1 MQYTSGSTAN
11 PRGVVLSM
19 RNVTENVD
27 QIIRNYFRHEGG
39 APRLPS
45 SVVSWLPLYH
55 DMGLMVGLFIPLF
68 VGCPVILTSPE
79 AFIRKPA
86 RWMQL
91 LAKHQAPFS
100 AAPNFAF
107 DLAVAK
113 TSEED
118 MAGLDLGHVNTI
130 INGAEQVQP
139 NTITKFLRRFRP
151 YNLMPA
157 AVKPSYGMAE
167 AVVYL
172 ATTKAGSPPTSTEF
186 DADSLARGHAEL
198 STFETERATRL
209 IRYHSDDK
217 EPLLRI
223 VDPDSNIEL
232 GPGRIG
238 EIWIHGKNVSTGY
251 HNADDALNR
260 DKFQASIR
268 EASAG
273 TPRSPWLRT
282 GDLGFIVGDEFYIVG
297 RMKDLII
304 QDGVNHYPDDIET
317 TVKEFTGGRV
327 AAFSVSDDGVEH
339 LVIAAEVRTE
349 HGPDKVTIMDF
360 STIKRLV
367 VSALSKLHGLHV
379 TDFLL
384 VPPGALPKTTSGKI
398 SRAACAKQYGA
409 NKLQRSSNVPMTDG
423 SVTADKLQKWF
434 REYLSTHIECH
445 PNEVSL
451 DVPIRD
457 LGLKSI
463 DVLAIPG
470 DLGDRFGFCIPDLAV
485 WDNPSANDLID
496 SLLNQR
502 SADSLRESH
511 GHADRNTQG
520 RGSINEP
527 VAVIG
532 VGCRFPGDIDGPERL
547 WDFLTEKKC
556 AITAYPDRGFT
567 NAGTFAESGGF
578 LKDVAGFDNRFFD
591 IPPDEALR
599 MDPQQRLLLEV
610 SWEALEHAG
619 IIPESLRLSRT
630 GVFVGVSSTDYVRLV
645 SASAQQKSTI
655 WDNTGGSS
663 SIIANRISYF
673 LDIQGPSI
681 VIDTACSSSLVAVH
695 LACRSL
701 STWDCDIALVGG
713 TNVLISPE
721 PWGGF
726 REAGI
731 LSQTGCCHAFDKS
744 ADGMVRGEGCGVIVL
759 QRLSDARLEGRRI
772 LAILTGSAVN
782 QDGKSNG
789 IMAPNPSAQI
799 GVLENACKSA
809 RVDPL
814 EIGYVEAHGTGTSLG
829 DRIEA
834 HALGMVFGRKRP
846 GSGPLMIGSIKPN
859 IGHLEGAAG
868 IAGLIKAVLMV
879 ERGSLLPSGGFTE
892 PNPAIPFTELGLRVV
907 DELQEWPVVAGRP
920 RRAGV
925 SSFGFGG
932 TNAHVIV
939 EEAGSVGADTVSGRA
954 DVGGSGGG
962 VVAWVISGKTASA
975 LAAQAGRLGRYVRA
989 RPALDVVDVGYSLV
1003 STRSVFDHRAV
1014 VVGQTRDELLAGLA
1028 GVVAGR
1034 PEAGVVCGVGKPAG
1048 KTAFVFAG
1056 QGSQWLG
1063 MGSELYAAY
1072 PVFAEALDAV
1082 VDELDRHLRYPLRD
1096 VIWGHDQDLLNTTE
1110 FAQPALFAVEVALY
1124 RLLMSWG
1131 VRPGLVL
1138 GHSVGELAAAHVAG
1152 ALCLPDAAMLVAA
1165 RGRLMQALPA
1175 GGAMFAV
1182 QAREDEVAPMLGHDV
1197 SIAAVNGPASVVIS
1211 GAHDAVSAIADR
1223 LRGQGRRVHRLAV
1236 SHAFHSALME
1246 PMIAEFTAVAAELSV
1261 GLPTIPV
1268 ISNVTGQL
1276 VADDFASADYW
1287 ARHIRAVVRF
1297 GDSVRSAH
1305 CAGASRF
1312 IEVGPGGGL
1321 TSLIEASLADAQ
1333 IVSVPTLRKDRP
1345 EPVSVMTAA
1354 AQGFVSGMGLDWASV
1369 FSGYRPKRVELP
1381 TYAFQHQKFW
1391 LAPAPSV
1398 SDPTAA
1404 GQIGASDGGA
1414 ELLASSGF
1422 AARLA
1427 GRSADEQLA
1436 AAIEVVCEH
1445 AAAVLGRDGAAG
1457 LDAGQAFAD
1466 SGFNS
1471 LSAVELRNRLTA
1483 VTAVTL
1489 PATAIFDH
1497 PTPTELA
1504 QYLITQIDGHGSSAA
1519 AAANPAERIDALTD
1533 LFLQACDAG
1542 RDADGWKMVALA
1554 SNTRERMSSPVR
1566 NNVSKNVALLAD
1578 GISDVVVICIPTL
1591 TVLSDQREYR
1601 DIANAMTGRHSV
1613 YSLTLPGFDSSDAL
1627 PQNADM
1633 IVETVSNAIIDVVGG
1648 SCRFVLSG
1656 YSSGGV
1662 LAYALCSHLS
1672 VKHQRNPLGVALIDT
1687 YLPSQIAN
1695 PSMNE
1700 GFSPNDTGK
1709 GLSRE
1714 VIRVARMLNRLTAT
1728 RLTAA
1733 ATYAAIFQAWEP
1745 GRSMAPVLNIVAK
1758 DRIATVENLR
1768 EERINRW
1775 RTAAAEA
1782 AYSVAEVPGDHFGMM
1797 STSSEAIATEI
1808 HDWISGLVRGPHR

>member
-1 MQYTSGSTAN
+1 
-11 PRGVVLSM
+11 
-19 RNVTENVD
+19 
-27 QIIRNYFRHEGG
+27 
-39 APRLPS
+39 
-45 SVVSWLPLYH
+45 
-55 DMGLMVGLFIPLF
+55 
-68 VGCPVILTSPE
+68 
-79 AFIRKPA
+79 
-86 RWMQL
+86 
-91 LAKHQAPFS
+91 
-100 AAPNFAF
+100 
-107 DLAVAK
+107 
-113 TSEED
+113 
-118 MAGLDLGHVNTI
+118 
-130 INGAEQVQP
+130 
-139 NTITKFLRRFRP
+139 
-151 YNLMPA
+151 
-157 AVKPSYGMAE
+157 
-167 AVVYL
+167 
-172 ATTKAGSPPTSTEF
+172 
-186 DADSLARGHAEL
+186 
-198 STFETERATRL
+198 
-209 IRYHSDDK
+209 
-217 EPLLRI
+217 
-223 VDPDSNIEL
+223 
-232 GPGRIG
+232 
-238 EIWIHGKNVSTGY
+238 
-251 HNADDALNR
+251 
-260 DKFQASIR
+260 
-268 EASAG
+268 
-273 TPRSPWLRT
+273 
-282 GDLGFIVGDEFYIVG
+282 
-297 RMKDLII
+297 
-304 QDGVNHYPDDIET
+304 
-317 TVKEFTGGRV
+317 
-327 AAFSVSDDGVEH
+327 
-339 LVIAAEVRTE
+339 
-349 HGPDKVTIMDF
+349 
-360 STIKRLV
+360 
-367 VSALSKLHGLHV
+367 
-379 TDFLL
+379 
-384 VPPGALPKTTSGKI
+384 
-398 SRAACAKQYGA
+398 
-409 NKLQRSSNVPMTDG
+409 MTDG

-1471 LSAVELRNRLTA
+1471 LSAVELRNRLIA

>member
-1 MQYTSGSTAN
+1 MVS
-11 PRGVVLSM
+11 RVLVHAY
-19 RNVTENVD
+19 RV
-27 QIIRNYFRHEGG
+27 
-39 APRLPS
+39 S
-45 SVVSWLPLYH
+45 S
-55 DMGLMVGLFIPLF
+55 
-68 VGCPVILTSPE
+68 
-79 AFIRKPA
+79 
-86 RWMQL
+86 
-91 LAKHQAPFS
+91 
-100 AAPNFAF
+100 
-107 DLAVAK
+107 
-113 TSEED
+113 
-118 MAGLDLGHVNTI
+118 
-130 INGAEQVQP
+130 
-139 NTITKFLRRFRP
+139 
-151 YNLMPA
+151 
-157 AVKPSYGMAE
+157 
-167 AVVYL
+167 
-172 ATTKAGSPPTSTEF
+172 
-186 DADSLARGHAEL
+186 
-198 STFETERATRL
+198 
-209 IRYHSDDK
+209 
-217 EPLLRI
+217 
-223 VDPDSNIEL
+223 
-232 GPGRIG
+232 
-238 EIWIHGKNVSTGY
+238 
-251 HNADDALNR
+251 
-260 DKFQASIR
+260 
-268 EASAG
+268 
-273 TPRSPWLRT
+273 
-282 GDLGFIVGDEFYIVG
+282 
-297 RMKDLII
+297 
-304 QDGVNHYPDDIET
+304 
-317 TVKEFTGGRV
+317 
-327 AAFSVSDDGVEH
+327 
-339 LVIAAEVRTE
+339 
-349 HGPDKVTIMDF
+349 
-360 STIKRLV
+360 
-367 VSALSKLHGLHV
+367 
-379 TDFLL
+379 
-384 VPPGALPKTTSGKI
+384 
-398 SRAACAKQYGA
+398 
-409 NKLQRSSNVPMTDG
+409 
-423 SVTADKLQKWF
+423 
-434 REYLSTHIECH
+434 
-445 PNEVSL
+445 NEVSL

-567 NAGTFAESGGF
+567 NAGTFADSGGF

-1808 HDWISGLVRGPHR
+1808 HDWISGLVRGPHP

>member
-1 MQYTSGSTAN
+1 
-11 PRGVVLSM
+11 
-19 RNVTENVD
+19 
-27 QIIRNYFRHEGG
+27 
-39 APRLPS
+39 
-45 SVVSWLPLYH
+45 
-55 DMGLMVGLFIPLF
+55 
-68 VGCPVILTSPE
+68 
-79 AFIRKPA
+79 
-86 RWMQL
+86 
-91 LAKHQAPFS
+91 
-100 AAPNFAF
+100 
-107 DLAVAK
+107 
-113 TSEED
+113 
-118 MAGLDLGHVNTI
+118 
-130 INGAEQVQP
+130 
-139 NTITKFLRRFRP
+139 
-151 YNLMPA
+151 
-157 AVKPSYGMAE
+157 
-167 AVVYL
+167 
-172 ATTKAGSPPTSTEF
+172 
-186 DADSLARGHAEL
+186 
-198 STFETERATRL
+198 
-209 IRYHSDDK
+209 
-217 EPLLRI
+217 
-223 VDPDSNIEL
+223 
-232 GPGRIG
+232 
-238 EIWIHGKNVSTGY
+238 
-251 HNADDALNR
+251 
-260 DKFQASIR
+260 
-268 EASAG
+268 
-273 TPRSPWLRT
+273 
-282 GDLGFIVGDEFYIVG
+282 
-297 RMKDLII
+297 
-304 QDGVNHYPDDIET
+304 
-317 TVKEFTGGRV
+317 
-327 AAFSVSDDGVEH
+327 
-339 LVIAAEVRTE
+339 
-349 HGPDKVTIMDF
+349 
-360 STIKRLV
+360 
-367 VSALSKLHGLHV
+367 
-379 TDFLL
+379 
-384 VPPGALPKTTSGKI
+384 
-398 SRAACAKQYGA
+398 
-409 NKLQRSSNVPMTDG
+409 MTDG

-1445 AAAVLGRDGAAG
+1445 AAAVLGRDGTAG

>member
-1 MQYTSGSTAN
+1 MVS
-11 PRGVVLSM
+11 RVLVHAY
-19 RNVTENVD
+19 RV
-27 QIIRNYFRHEGG
+27 
-39 APRLPS
+39 S
-45 SVVSWLPLYH
+45 S
-55 DMGLMVGLFIPLF
+55 
-68 VGCPVILTSPE
+68 
-79 AFIRKPA
+79 
-86 RWMQL
+86 
-91 LAKHQAPFS
+91 
-100 AAPNFAF
+100 
-107 DLAVAK
+107 
-113 TSEED
+113 
-118 MAGLDLGHVNTI
+118 
-130 INGAEQVQP
+130 
-139 NTITKFLRRFRP
+139 
-151 YNLMPA
+151 
-157 AVKPSYGMAE
+157 
-167 AVVYL
+167 
-172 ATTKAGSPPTSTEF
+172 
-186 DADSLARGHAEL
+186 
-198 STFETERATRL
+198 
-209 IRYHSDDK
+209 
-217 EPLLRI
+217 
-223 VDPDSNIEL
+223 
-232 GPGRIG
+232 
-238 EIWIHGKNVSTGY
+238 
-251 HNADDALNR
+251 
-260 DKFQASIR
+260 
-268 EASAG
+268 
-273 TPRSPWLRT
+273 
-282 GDLGFIVGDEFYIVG
+282 
-297 RMKDLII
+297 
-304 QDGVNHYPDDIET
+304 
-317 TVKEFTGGRV
+317 
-327 AAFSVSDDGVEH
+327 
-339 LVIAAEVRTE
+339 
-349 HGPDKVTIMDF
+349 
-360 STIKRLV
+360 
-367 VSALSKLHGLHV
+367 
-379 TDFLL
+379 
-384 VPPGALPKTTSGKI
+384 
-398 SRAACAKQYGA
+398 
-409 NKLQRSSNVPMTDG
+409 
-423 SVTADKLQKWF
+423 
-434 REYLSTHIECH
+434 
-445 PNEVSL
+445 NEVSL

-1457 LDAGQAFAD
+1457 LDAGHAFAD

-1808 HDWISGLVRGPHR
+1808 HDWISGLVRGPHP

>member
-1 MQYTSGSTAN
+1 
-11 PRGVVLSM
+11 
-19 RNVTENVD
+19 
-27 QIIRNYFRHEGG
+27 
-39 APRLPS
+39 
-45 SVVSWLPLYH
+45 
-55 DMGLMVGLFIPLF
+55 
-68 VGCPVILTSPE
+68 
-79 AFIRKPA
+79 
-86 RWMQL
+86 
-91 LAKHQAPFS
+91 
-100 AAPNFAF
+100 
-107 DLAVAK
+107 
-113 TSEED
+113 
-118 MAGLDLGHVNTI
+118 
-130 INGAEQVQP
+130 
-139 NTITKFLRRFRP
+139 
-151 YNLMPA
+151 
-157 AVKPSYGMAE
+157 
-167 AVVYL
+167 
-172 ATTKAGSPPTSTEF
+172 
-186 DADSLARGHAEL
+186 
-198 STFETERATRL
+198 
-209 IRYHSDDK
+209 
-217 EPLLRI
+217 
-223 VDPDSNIEL
+223 
-232 GPGRIG
+232 
-238 EIWIHGKNVSTGY
+238 
-251 HNADDALNR
+251 
-260 DKFQASIR
+260 
-268 EASAG
+268 
-273 TPRSPWLRT
+273 
-282 GDLGFIVGDEFYIVG
+282 
-297 RMKDLII
+297 
-304 QDGVNHYPDDIET
+304 
-317 TVKEFTGGRV
+317 
-327 AAFSVSDDGVEH
+327 
-339 LVIAAEVRTE
+339 
-349 HGPDKVTIMDF
+349 
-360 STIKRLV
+360 
-367 VSALSKLHGLHV
+367 
-379 TDFLL
+379 
-384 VPPGALPKTTSGKI
+384 
-398 SRAACAKQYGA
+398 
-409 NKLQRSSNVPMTDG
+409 MTDG

-434 REYLSTHIECH
+434 REYVSTHIECH

-1566 NNVSKNVALLAD
+1566 NNVSKTVALLAD

-1808 HDWISGLVRGPHR
+1808 HDWISGLVRGPHP

>member
-1 MQYTSGSTAN
+1 
-11 PRGVVLSM
+11 
-19 RNVTENVD
+19 
-27 QIIRNYFRHEGG
+27 
-39 APRLPS
+39 
-45 SVVSWLPLYH
+45 
-55 DMGLMVGLFIPLF
+55 
-68 VGCPVILTSPE
+68 
-79 AFIRKPA
+79 
-86 RWMQL
+86 
-91 LAKHQAPFS
+91 
-100 AAPNFAF
+100 
-107 DLAVAK
+107 
-113 TSEED
+113 
-118 MAGLDLGHVNTI
+118 
-130 INGAEQVQP
+130 
-139 NTITKFLRRFRP
+139 
-151 YNLMPA
+151 
-157 AVKPSYGMAE
+157 
-167 AVVYL
+167 
-172 ATTKAGSPPTSTEF
+172 
-186 DADSLARGHAEL
+186 
-198 STFETERATRL
+198 
-209 IRYHSDDK
+209 
-217 EPLLRI
+217 
-223 VDPDSNIEL
+223 
-232 GPGRIG
+232 
-238 EIWIHGKNVSTGY
+238 
-251 HNADDALNR
+251 
-260 DKFQASIR
+260 
-268 EASAG
+268 
-273 TPRSPWLRT
+273 
-282 GDLGFIVGDEFYIVG
+282 
-297 RMKDLII
+297 
-304 QDGVNHYPDDIET
+304 
-317 TVKEFTGGRV
+317 
-327 AAFSVSDDGVEH
+327 
-339 LVIAAEVRTE
+339 
-349 HGPDKVTIMDF
+349 
-360 STIKRLV
+360 
-367 VSALSKLHGLHV
+367 
-379 TDFLL
+379 
-384 VPPGALPKTTSGKI
+384 
-398 SRAACAKQYGA
+398 
-409 NKLQRSSNVPMTDG
+409 MTDG

-726 REAGI
+726 READI

-1124 RLLMSWG
+1124 RLVMSWG

-1533 LFLQACDAG
+1533 VFLQACDAG

-1633 IVETVSNAIIDVVGG
+1633 IVETLSNAIIDVVGG

-1808 HDWISGLVRGPHR
+1808 HDWISGLVRGPHP

>member
-1 MQYTSGSTAN
+1 
-11 PRGVVLSM
+11 
-19 RNVTENVD
+19 
-27 QIIRNYFRHEGG
+27 
-39 APRLPS
+39 
-45 SVVSWLPLYH
+45 
-55 DMGLMVGLFIPLF
+55 
-68 VGCPVILTSPE
+68 
-79 AFIRKPA
+79 
-86 RWMQL
+86 
-91 LAKHQAPFS
+91 
-100 AAPNFAF
+100 
-107 DLAVAK
+107 
-113 TSEED
+113 
-118 MAGLDLGHVNTI
+118 
-130 INGAEQVQP
+130 
-139 NTITKFLRRFRP
+139 
-151 YNLMPA
+151 
-157 AVKPSYGMAE
+157 
-167 AVVYL
+167 
-172 ATTKAGSPPTSTEF
+172 
-186 DADSLARGHAEL
+186 
-198 STFETERATRL
+198 
-209 IRYHSDDK
+209 
-217 EPLLRI
+217 
-223 VDPDSNIEL
+223 
-232 GPGRIG
+232 
-238 EIWIHGKNVSTGY
+238 
-251 HNADDALNR
+251 
-260 DKFQASIR
+260 
-268 EASAG
+268 
-273 TPRSPWLRT
+273 
-282 GDLGFIVGDEFYIVG
+282 
-297 RMKDLII
+297 
-304 QDGVNHYPDDIET
+304 
-317 TVKEFTGGRV
+317 
-327 AAFSVSDDGVEH
+327 
-339 LVIAAEVRTE
+339 
-349 HGPDKVTIMDF
+349 
-360 STIKRLV
+360 
-367 VSALSKLHGLHV
+367 
-379 TDFLL
+379 
-384 VPPGALPKTTSGKI
+384 
-398 SRAACAKQYGA
+398 
-409 NKLQRSSNVPMTDG
+409 MTDG

-962 VVAWVISGKTASA
+962 GVAWVISGKTASA

-1533 LFLQACDAG
+1533 VFLQACDAG

-1808 HDWISGLVRGPHR
+1808 HDWISGLVRGPHP

>member
-1 MQYTSGSTAN
+1 MVS
-11 PRGVVLSM
+11 RVLVHAY
-19 RNVTENVD
+19 RV
-27 QIIRNYFRHEGG
+27 
-39 APRLPS
+39 S
-45 SVVSWLPLYH
+45 S
-55 DMGLMVGLFIPLF
+55 
-68 VGCPVILTSPE
+68 
-79 AFIRKPA
+79 
-86 RWMQL
+86 
-91 LAKHQAPFS
+91 
-100 AAPNFAF
+100 
-107 DLAVAK
+107 
-113 TSEED
+113 
-118 MAGLDLGHVNTI
+118 
-130 INGAEQVQP
+130 
-139 NTITKFLRRFRP
+139 
-151 YNLMPA
+151 
-157 AVKPSYGMAE
+157 
-167 AVVYL
+167 
-172 ATTKAGSPPTSTEF
+172 
-186 DADSLARGHAEL
+186 
-198 STFETERATRL
+198 
-209 IRYHSDDK
+209 
-217 EPLLRI
+217 
-223 VDPDSNIEL
+223 
-232 GPGRIG
+232 
-238 EIWIHGKNVSTGY
+238 
-251 HNADDALNR
+251 
-260 DKFQASIR
+260 
-268 EASAG
+268 
-273 TPRSPWLRT
+273 
-282 GDLGFIVGDEFYIVG
+282 
-297 RMKDLII
+297 
-304 QDGVNHYPDDIET
+304 
-317 TVKEFTGGRV
+317 
-327 AAFSVSDDGVEH
+327 
-339 LVIAAEVRTE
+339 
-349 HGPDKVTIMDF
+349 
-360 STIKRLV
+360 
-367 VSALSKLHGLHV
+367 
-379 TDFLL
+379 
-384 VPPGALPKTTSGKI
+384 
-398 SRAACAKQYGA
+398 
-409 NKLQRSSNVPMTDG
+409 
-423 SVTADKLQKWF
+423 
-434 REYLSTHIECH
+434 
-445 PNEVSL
+445 NEVSL

-619 IIPESLRLSRT
+619 IIPESLRRSRT

-1808 HDWISGLVRGPHR
+1808 HDWISGLVRGPHP

>member
-1 MQYTSGSTAN
+1 MVS
-11 PRGVVLSM
+11 RVLVHAY
-19 RNVTENVD
+19 RV
-27 QIIRNYFRHEGG
+27 
-39 APRLPS
+39 S
-45 SVVSWLPLYH
+45 S
-55 DMGLMVGLFIPLF
+55 
-68 VGCPVILTSPE
+68 
-79 AFIRKPA
+79 
-86 RWMQL
+86 
-91 LAKHQAPFS
+91 
-100 AAPNFAF
+100 
-107 DLAVAK
+107 
-113 TSEED
+113 
-118 MAGLDLGHVNTI
+118 
-130 INGAEQVQP
+130 
-139 NTITKFLRRFRP
+139 
-151 YNLMPA
+151 
-157 AVKPSYGMAE
+157 
-167 AVVYL
+167 
-172 ATTKAGSPPTSTEF
+172 
-186 DADSLARGHAEL
+186 
-198 STFETERATRL
+198 
-209 IRYHSDDK
+209 
-217 EPLLRI
+217 
-223 VDPDSNIEL
+223 
-232 GPGRIG
+232 
-238 EIWIHGKNVSTGY
+238 
-251 HNADDALNR
+251 
-260 DKFQASIR
+260 
-268 EASAG
+268 
-273 TPRSPWLRT
+273 
-282 GDLGFIVGDEFYIVG
+282 
-297 RMKDLII
+297 
-304 QDGVNHYPDDIET
+304 
-317 TVKEFTGGRV
+317 
-327 AAFSVSDDGVEH
+327 
-339 LVIAAEVRTE
+339 
-349 HGPDKVTIMDF
+349 
-360 STIKRLV
+360 
-367 VSALSKLHGLHV
+367 
-379 TDFLL
+379 
-384 VPPGALPKTTSGKI
+384 
-398 SRAACAKQYGA
+398 
-409 NKLQRSSNVPMTDG
+409 
-423 SVTADKLQKWF
+423 
-434 REYLSTHIECH
+434 
-445 PNEVSL
+445 NEVSL

-567 NAGTFAESGGF
+567 NAGTFTESGGF

-1808 HDWISGLVRGPHR
+1808 HDWISGLVRGPHP

>member
-1 MQYTSGSTAN
+1 
-11 PRGVVLSM
+11 
-19 RNVTENVD
+19 
-27 QIIRNYFRHEGG
+27 
-39 APRLPS
+39 
-45 SVVSWLPLYH
+45 
-55 DMGLMVGLFIPLF
+55 
-68 VGCPVILTSPE
+68 
-79 AFIRKPA
+79 
-86 RWMQL
+86 
-91 LAKHQAPFS
+91 
-100 AAPNFAF
+100 
-107 DLAVAK
+107 
-113 TSEED
+113 
-118 MAGLDLGHVNTI
+118 
-130 INGAEQVQP
+130 
-139 NTITKFLRRFRP
+139 
-151 YNLMPA
+151 
-157 AVKPSYGMAE
+157 
-167 AVVYL
+167 
-172 ATTKAGSPPTSTEF
+172 
-186 DADSLARGHAEL
+186 
-198 STFETERATRL
+198 
-209 IRYHSDDK
+209 
-217 EPLLRI
+217 
-223 VDPDSNIEL
+223 
-232 GPGRIG
+232 
-238 EIWIHGKNVSTGY
+238 
-251 HNADDALNR
+251 
-260 DKFQASIR
+260 
-268 EASAG
+268 
-273 TPRSPWLRT
+273 
-282 GDLGFIVGDEFYIVG
+282 
-297 RMKDLII
+297 
-304 QDGVNHYPDDIET
+304 
-317 TVKEFTGGRV
+317 
-327 AAFSVSDDGVEH
+327 
-339 LVIAAEVRTE
+339 
-349 HGPDKVTIMDF
+349 
-360 STIKRLV
+360 
-367 VSALSKLHGLHV
+367 
-379 TDFLL
+379 
-384 VPPGALPKTTSGKI
+384 
-398 SRAACAKQYGA
+398 
-409 NKLQRSSNVPMTDG
+409 MTDG

-1261 GLPTIPV
+1261 GLPTIRV

-1808 HDWISGLVRGPHR
+1808 HDWISGLVRGPHP

>member
-1 MQYTSGSTAN
+1 
-11 PRGVVLSM
+11 
-19 RNVTENVD
+19 
-27 QIIRNYFRHEGG
+27 
-39 APRLPS
+39 
-45 SVVSWLPLYH
+45 
-55 DMGLMVGLFIPLF
+55 
-68 VGCPVILTSPE
+68 
-79 AFIRKPA
+79 
-86 RWMQL
+86 
-91 LAKHQAPFS
+91 
-100 AAPNFAF
+100 
-107 DLAVAK
+107 
-113 TSEED
+113 
-118 MAGLDLGHVNTI
+118 
-130 INGAEQVQP
+130 
-139 NTITKFLRRFRP
+139 
-151 YNLMPA
+151 
-157 AVKPSYGMAE
+157 
-167 AVVYL
+167 
-172 ATTKAGSPPTSTEF
+172 
-186 DADSLARGHAEL
+186 
-198 STFETERATRL
+198 
-209 IRYHSDDK
+209 
-217 EPLLRI
+217 
-223 VDPDSNIEL
+223 
-232 GPGRIG
+232 
-238 EIWIHGKNVSTGY
+238 
-251 HNADDALNR
+251 
-260 DKFQASIR
+260 
-268 EASAG
+268 
-273 TPRSPWLRT
+273 
-282 GDLGFIVGDEFYIVG
+282 
-297 RMKDLII
+297 
-304 QDGVNHYPDDIET
+304 
-317 TVKEFTGGRV
+317 
-327 AAFSVSDDGVEH
+327 
-339 LVIAAEVRTE
+339 
-349 HGPDKVTIMDF
+349 
-360 STIKRLV
+360 
-367 VSALSKLHGLHV
+367 
-379 TDFLL
+379 
-384 VPPGALPKTTSGKI
+384 
-398 SRAACAKQYGA
+398 
-409 NKLQRSSNVPMTDG
+409 MTDG

-809 RVDPL
+809 RADPL

-1672 VKHQRNPLGVALIDT
+1672 VKHQRNPLGVAPIDT

-1808 HDWISGLVRGPHR
+1808 HDWISGLVRGPHP

>member
-1 MQYTSGSTAN
+1 
-11 PRGVVLSM
+11 
-19 RNVTENVD
+19 
-27 QIIRNYFRHEGG
+27 
-39 APRLPS
+39 
-45 SVVSWLPLYH
+45 
-55 DMGLMVGLFIPLF
+55 
-68 VGCPVILTSPE
+68 
-79 AFIRKPA
+79 
-86 RWMQL
+86 
-91 LAKHQAPFS
+91 
-100 AAPNFAF
+100 
-107 DLAVAK
+107 
-113 TSEED
+113 
-118 MAGLDLGHVNTI
+118 
-130 INGAEQVQP
+130 
-139 NTITKFLRRFRP
+139 
-151 YNLMPA
+151 
-157 AVKPSYGMAE
+157 
-167 AVVYL
+167 
-172 ATTKAGSPPTSTEF
+172 
-186 DADSLARGHAEL
+186 
-198 STFETERATRL
+198 
-209 IRYHSDDK
+209 
-217 EPLLRI
+217 
-223 VDPDSNIEL
+223 
-232 GPGRIG
+232 
-238 EIWIHGKNVSTGY
+238 
-251 HNADDALNR
+251 
-260 DKFQASIR
+260 
-268 EASAG
+268 
-273 TPRSPWLRT
+273 
-282 GDLGFIVGDEFYIVG
+282 
-297 RMKDLII
+297 
-304 QDGVNHYPDDIET
+304 
-317 TVKEFTGGRV
+317 
-327 AAFSVSDDGVEH
+327 
-339 LVIAAEVRTE
+339 
-349 HGPDKVTIMDF
+349 
-360 STIKRLV
+360 
-367 VSALSKLHGLHV
+367 
-379 TDFLL
+379 
-384 VPPGALPKTTSGKI
+384 
-398 SRAACAKQYGA
+398 
-409 NKLQRSSNVPMTDG
+409 MTDG

-630 GVFVGVSSTDYVRLV
+630 GIFVGVSSTDYVRLV

-1808 HDWISGLVRGPHR
+1808 HDWISGLVRGPHP

>member
-1 MQYTSGSTAN
+1 
-11 PRGVVLSM
+11 
-19 RNVTENVD
+19 
-27 QIIRNYFRHEGG
+27 
-39 APRLPS
+39 
-45 SVVSWLPLYH
+45 
-55 DMGLMVGLFIPLF
+55 
-68 VGCPVILTSPE
+68 
-79 AFIRKPA
+79 
-86 RWMQL
+86 
-91 LAKHQAPFS
+91 
-100 AAPNFAF
+100 
-107 DLAVAK
+107 
-113 TSEED
+113 
-118 MAGLDLGHVNTI
+118 
-130 INGAEQVQP
+130 
-139 NTITKFLRRFRP
+139 
-151 YNLMPA
+151 
-157 AVKPSYGMAE
+157 
-167 AVVYL
+167 
-172 ATTKAGSPPTSTEF
+172 
-186 DADSLARGHAEL
+186 
-198 STFETERATRL
+198 
-209 IRYHSDDK
+209 
-217 EPLLRI
+217 
-223 VDPDSNIEL
+223 
-232 GPGRIG
+232 
-238 EIWIHGKNVSTGY
+238 
-251 HNADDALNR
+251 
-260 DKFQASIR
+260 
-268 EASAG
+268 
-273 TPRSPWLRT
+273 
-282 GDLGFIVGDEFYIVG
+282 
-297 RMKDLII
+297 
-304 QDGVNHYPDDIET
+304 
-317 TVKEFTGGRV
+317 
-327 AAFSVSDDGVEH
+327 
-339 LVIAAEVRTE
+339 
-349 HGPDKVTIMDF
+349 
-360 STIKRLV
+360 
-367 VSALSKLHGLHV
+367 
-379 TDFLL
+379 
-384 VPPGALPKTTSGKI
+384 
-398 SRAACAKQYGA
+398 
-409 NKLQRSSNVPMTDG
+409 MTDG

-1768 EERINRW
+1768 EERINRR

>member
-1 MQYTSGSTAN
+1 
-11 PRGVVLSM
+11 
-19 RNVTENVD
+19 
-27 QIIRNYFRHEGG
+27 
-39 APRLPS
+39 
-45 SVVSWLPLYH
+45 
-55 DMGLMVGLFIPLF
+55 
-68 VGCPVILTSPE
+68 
-79 AFIRKPA
+79 
-86 RWMQL
+86 
-91 LAKHQAPFS
+91 
-100 AAPNFAF
+100 
-107 DLAVAK
+107 
-113 TSEED
+113 
-118 MAGLDLGHVNTI
+118 
-130 INGAEQVQP
+130 
-139 NTITKFLRRFRP
+139 
-151 YNLMPA
+151 
-157 AVKPSYGMAE
+157 
-167 AVVYL
+167 
-172 ATTKAGSPPTSTEF
+172 
-186 DADSLARGHAEL
+186 
-198 STFETERATRL
+198 
-209 IRYHSDDK
+209 
-217 EPLLRI
+217 
-223 VDPDSNIEL
+223 
-232 GPGRIG
+232 
-238 EIWIHGKNVSTGY
+238 
-251 HNADDALNR
+251 
-260 DKFQASIR
+260 
-268 EASAG
+268 
-273 TPRSPWLRT
+273 
-282 GDLGFIVGDEFYIVG
+282 
-297 RMKDLII
+297 
-304 QDGVNHYPDDIET
+304 
-317 TVKEFTGGRV
+317 
-327 AAFSVSDDGVEH
+327 
-339 LVIAAEVRTE
+339 
-349 HGPDKVTIMDF
+349 
-360 STIKRLV
+360 
-367 VSALSKLHGLHV
+367 
-379 TDFLL
+379 
-384 VPPGALPKTTSGKI
+384 
-398 SRAACAKQYGA
+398 
-409 NKLQRSSNVPMTDG
+409 MTDG

-809 RVDPL
+809 RVGPL

-1672 VKHQRNPLGVALIDT
+1672 VKHQRNPLRVALIDT

-1808 HDWISGLVRGPHR
+1808 HDWISGLVRGPHP

>member
-1 MQYTSGSTAN
+1 
-11 PRGVVLSM
+11 
-19 RNVTENVD
+19 
-27 QIIRNYFRHEGG
+27 
-39 APRLPS
+39 
-45 SVVSWLPLYH
+45 
-55 DMGLMVGLFIPLF
+55 
-68 VGCPVILTSPE
+68 
-79 AFIRKPA
+79 
-86 RWMQL
+86 
-91 LAKHQAPFS
+91 
-100 AAPNFAF
+100 
-107 DLAVAK
+107 
-113 TSEED
+113 
-118 MAGLDLGHVNTI
+118 
-130 INGAEQVQP
+130 
-139 NTITKFLRRFRP
+139 
-151 YNLMPA
+151 
-157 AVKPSYGMAE
+157 
-167 AVVYL
+167 
-172 ATTKAGSPPTSTEF
+172 
-186 DADSLARGHAEL
+186 
-198 STFETERATRL
+198 
-209 IRYHSDDK
+209 
-217 EPLLRI
+217 
-223 VDPDSNIEL
+223 
-232 GPGRIG
+232 
-238 EIWIHGKNVSTGY
+238 
-251 HNADDALNR
+251 
-260 DKFQASIR
+260 
-268 EASAG
+268 
-273 TPRSPWLRT
+273 
-282 GDLGFIVGDEFYIVG
+282 
-297 RMKDLII
+297 
-304 QDGVNHYPDDIET
+304 
-317 TVKEFTGGRV
+317 
-327 AAFSVSDDGVEH
+327 
-339 LVIAAEVRTE
+339 
-349 HGPDKVTIMDF
+349 
-360 STIKRLV
+360 
-367 VSALSKLHGLHV
+367 
-379 TDFLL
+379 
-384 VPPGALPKTTSGKI
+384 
-398 SRAACAKQYGA
+398 
-409 NKLQRSSNVPMTDG
+409 MTDG

-434 REYLSTHIECH
+434 REYVSTHIECH

-645 SASAQQKSTI
+645 SASAAQQKSTI

-1808 HDWISGLVRGPHR
+1808 HDWISGLVRGPHP

>member
-1 MQYTSGSTAN
+1 
-11 PRGVVLSM
+11 
-19 RNVTENVD
+19 
-27 QIIRNYFRHEGG
+27 
-39 APRLPS
+39 
-45 SVVSWLPLYH
+45 
-55 DMGLMVGLFIPLF
+55 
-68 VGCPVILTSPE
+68 
-79 AFIRKPA
+79 
-86 RWMQL
+86 
-91 LAKHQAPFS
+91 
-100 AAPNFAF
+100 
-107 DLAVAK
+107 
-113 TSEED
+113 
-118 MAGLDLGHVNTI
+118 
-130 INGAEQVQP
+130 
-139 NTITKFLRRFRP
+139 
-151 YNLMPA
+151 
-157 AVKPSYGMAE
+157 
-167 AVVYL
+167 
-172 ATTKAGSPPTSTEF
+172 
-186 DADSLARGHAEL
+186 
-198 STFETERATRL
+198 
-209 IRYHSDDK
+209 
-217 EPLLRI
+217 
-223 VDPDSNIEL
+223 
-232 GPGRIG
+232 
-238 EIWIHGKNVSTGY
+238 
-251 HNADDALNR
+251 
-260 DKFQASIR
+260 
-268 EASAG
+268 
-273 TPRSPWLRT
+273 
-282 GDLGFIVGDEFYIVG
+282 
-297 RMKDLII
+297 
-304 QDGVNHYPDDIET
+304 
-317 TVKEFTGGRV
+317 
-327 AAFSVSDDGVEH
+327 
-339 LVIAAEVRTE
+339 
-349 HGPDKVTIMDF
+349 
-360 STIKRLV
+360 
-367 VSALSKLHGLHV
+367 
-379 TDFLL
+379 
-384 VPPGALPKTTSGKI
+384 
-398 SRAACAKQYGA
+398 
-409 NKLQRSSNVPMTDG
+409 MTDG

-645 SASAQQKSTI
+645 SACAQQKSTI

-1808 HDWISGLVRGPHR
+1808 HDWISGLVRGPHP

>member
-1 MQYTSGSTAN
+1 MVS
-11 PRGVVLSM
+11 RVLVHAY
-19 RNVTENVD
+19 RV
-27 QIIRNYFRHEGG
+27 
-39 APRLPS
+39 S
-45 SVVSWLPLYH
+45 S
-55 DMGLMVGLFIPLF
+55 
-68 VGCPVILTSPE
+68 
-79 AFIRKPA
+79 
-86 RWMQL
+86 
-91 LAKHQAPFS
+91 
-100 AAPNFAF
+100 
-107 DLAVAK
+107 
-113 TSEED
+113 
-118 MAGLDLGHVNTI
+118 
-130 INGAEQVQP
+130 
-139 NTITKFLRRFRP
+139 
-151 YNLMPA
+151 
-157 AVKPSYGMAE
+157 
-167 AVVYL
+167 
-172 ATTKAGSPPTSTEF
+172 
-186 DADSLARGHAEL
+186 
-198 STFETERATRL
+198 
-209 IRYHSDDK
+209 
-217 EPLLRI
+217 
-223 VDPDSNIEL
+223 
-232 GPGRIG
+232 
-238 EIWIHGKNVSTGY
+238 
-251 HNADDALNR
+251 
-260 DKFQASIR
+260 
-268 EASAG
+268 
-273 TPRSPWLRT
+273 
-282 GDLGFIVGDEFYIVG
+282 
-297 RMKDLII
+297 
-304 QDGVNHYPDDIET
+304 
-317 TVKEFTGGRV
+317 
-327 AAFSVSDDGVEH
+327 
-339 LVIAAEVRTE
+339 
-349 HGPDKVTIMDF
+349 
-360 STIKRLV
+360 
-367 VSALSKLHGLHV
+367 
-379 TDFLL
+379 
-384 VPPGALPKTTSGKI
+384 
-398 SRAACAKQYGA
+398 
-409 NKLQRSSNVPMTDG
+409 
-423 SVTADKLQKWF
+423 
-434 REYLSTHIECH
+434 
-445 PNEVSL
+445 NEVSL

-556 AITAYPDRGFT
+556 AITAYPDRGLT

-645 SASAQQKSTI
+645 SANAQQKSTI

-1808 HDWISGLVRGPHR
+1808 HDWISGLVRGPHP

>member
-1 MQYTSGSTAN
+1 MVS
-11 PRGVVLSM
+11 RVLVHAY
-19 RNVTENVD
+19 RV
-27 QIIRNYFRHEGG
+27 
-39 APRLPS
+39 S
-45 SVVSWLPLYH
+45 S
-55 DMGLMVGLFIPLF
+55 
-68 VGCPVILTSPE
+68 
-79 AFIRKPA
+79 
-86 RWMQL
+86 
-91 LAKHQAPFS
+91 
-100 AAPNFAF
+100 
-107 DLAVAK
+107 
-113 TSEED
+113 
-118 MAGLDLGHVNTI
+118 
-130 INGAEQVQP
+130 
-139 NTITKFLRRFRP
+139 
-151 YNLMPA
+151 
-157 AVKPSYGMAE
+157 
-167 AVVYL
+167 
-172 ATTKAGSPPTSTEF
+172 
-186 DADSLARGHAEL
+186 
-198 STFETERATRL
+198 
-209 IRYHSDDK
+209 
-217 EPLLRI
+217 
-223 VDPDSNIEL
+223 
-232 GPGRIG
+232 
-238 EIWIHGKNVSTGY
+238 
-251 HNADDALNR
+251 
-260 DKFQASIR
+260 
-268 EASAG
+268 
-273 TPRSPWLRT
+273 
-282 GDLGFIVGDEFYIVG
+282 
-297 RMKDLII
+297 
-304 QDGVNHYPDDIET
+304 
-317 TVKEFTGGRV
+317 
-327 AAFSVSDDGVEH
+327 
-339 LVIAAEVRTE
+339 
-349 HGPDKVTIMDF
+349 
-360 STIKRLV
+360 
-367 VSALSKLHGLHV
+367 
-379 TDFLL
+379 
-384 VPPGALPKTTSGKI
+384 
-398 SRAACAKQYGA
+398 
-409 NKLQRSSNVPMTDG
+409 
-423 SVTADKLQKWF
+423 
-434 REYLSTHIECH
+434 
-445 PNEVSL
+445 NEVSL

-655 WDNTGGSS
+655 WDNTGGFS

-1648 SCRFVLSG
+1648 SCRFLLSG

-1808 HDWISGLVRGPHR
+1808 HDWISGLVRGPHP

>member
-1 MQYTSGSTAN
+1 MVS
-11 PRGVVLSM
+11 RVLVHAY
-19 RNVTENVD
+19 RV
-27 QIIRNYFRHEGG
+27 
-39 APRLPS
+39 S
-45 SVVSWLPLYH
+45 S
-55 DMGLMVGLFIPLF
+55 
-68 VGCPVILTSPE
+68 
-79 AFIRKPA
+79 
-86 RWMQL
+86 
-91 LAKHQAPFS
+91 
-100 AAPNFAF
+100 
-107 DLAVAK
+107 
-113 TSEED
+113 
-118 MAGLDLGHVNTI
+118 
-130 INGAEQVQP
+130 
-139 NTITKFLRRFRP
+139 
-151 YNLMPA
+151 
-157 AVKPSYGMAE
+157 
-167 AVVYL
+167 
-172 ATTKAGSPPTSTEF
+172 
-186 DADSLARGHAEL
+186 
-198 STFETERATRL
+198 
-209 IRYHSDDK
+209 
-217 EPLLRI
+217 
-223 VDPDSNIEL
+223 
-232 GPGRIG
+232 
-238 EIWIHGKNVSTGY
+238 
-251 HNADDALNR
+251 
-260 DKFQASIR
+260 
-268 EASAG
+268 
-273 TPRSPWLRT
+273 
-282 GDLGFIVGDEFYIVG
+282 
-297 RMKDLII
+297 
-304 QDGVNHYPDDIET
+304 
-317 TVKEFTGGRV
+317 
-327 AAFSVSDDGVEH
+327 
-339 LVIAAEVRTE
+339 
-349 HGPDKVTIMDF
+349 
-360 STIKRLV
+360 
-367 VSALSKLHGLHV
+367 
-379 TDFLL
+379 
-384 VPPGALPKTTSGKI
+384 
-398 SRAACAKQYGA
+398 
-409 NKLQRSSNVPMTDG
+409 
-423 SVTADKLQKWF
+423 
-434 REYLSTHIECH
+434 
-445 PNEVSL
+445 NEVSL

-1312 IEVGPGGGL
+1312 IEVGPSGGL

-1808 HDWISGLVRGPHR
+1808 HDWISGLVRGPHP

>member
-1 MQYTSGSTAN
+1 
-11 PRGVVLSM
+11 
-19 RNVTENVD
+19 
-27 QIIRNYFRHEGG
+27 
-39 APRLPS
+39 
-45 SVVSWLPLYH
+45 
-55 DMGLMVGLFIPLF
+55 
-68 VGCPVILTSPE
+68 
-79 AFIRKPA
+79 
-86 RWMQL
+86 
-91 LAKHQAPFS
+91 
-100 AAPNFAF
+100 
-107 DLAVAK
+107 
-113 TSEED
+113 
-118 MAGLDLGHVNTI
+118 
-130 INGAEQVQP
+130 
-139 NTITKFLRRFRP
+139 
-151 YNLMPA
+151 
-157 AVKPSYGMAE
+157 
-167 AVVYL
+167 
-172 ATTKAGSPPTSTEF
+172 
-186 DADSLARGHAEL
+186 
-198 STFETERATRL
+198 
-209 IRYHSDDK
+209 
-217 EPLLRI
+217 
-223 VDPDSNIEL
+223 
-232 GPGRIG
+232 
-238 EIWIHGKNVSTGY
+238 
-251 HNADDALNR
+251 
-260 DKFQASIR
+260 
-268 EASAG
+268 
-273 TPRSPWLRT
+273 
-282 GDLGFIVGDEFYIVG
+282 
-297 RMKDLII
+297 
-304 QDGVNHYPDDIET
+304 
-317 TVKEFTGGRV
+317 
-327 AAFSVSDDGVEH
+327 
-339 LVIAAEVRTE
+339 
-349 HGPDKVTIMDF
+349 
-360 STIKRLV
+360 
-367 VSALSKLHGLHV
+367 
-379 TDFLL
+379 
-384 VPPGALPKTTSGKI
+384 
-398 SRAACAKQYGA
+398 
-409 NKLQRSSNVPMTDG
+409 MTDG

-1333 IVSVPTLRKDRP
+1333 VVSVPTLRKDRP

-1808 HDWISGLVRGPHR
+1808 HDWISGLVRGPHP

>member
-1 MQYTSGSTAN
+1 
-11 PRGVVLSM
+11 
-19 RNVTENVD
+19 
-27 QIIRNYFRHEGG
+27 
-39 APRLPS
+39 
-45 SVVSWLPLYH
+45 
-55 DMGLMVGLFIPLF
+55 
-68 VGCPVILTSPE
+68 
-79 AFIRKPA
+79 
-86 RWMQL
+86 
-91 LAKHQAPFS
+91 
-100 AAPNFAF
+100 
-107 DLAVAK
+107 
-113 TSEED
+113 
-118 MAGLDLGHVNTI
+118 
-130 INGAEQVQP
+130 
-139 NTITKFLRRFRP
+139 
-151 YNLMPA
+151 
-157 AVKPSYGMAE
+157 
-167 AVVYL
+167 
-172 ATTKAGSPPTSTEF
+172 
-186 DADSLARGHAEL
+186 
-198 STFETERATRL
+198 
-209 IRYHSDDK
+209 
-217 EPLLRI
+217 
-223 VDPDSNIEL
+223 
-232 GPGRIG
+232 
-238 EIWIHGKNVSTGY
+238 
-251 HNADDALNR
+251 
-260 DKFQASIR
+260 
-268 EASAG
+268 
-273 TPRSPWLRT
+273 
-282 GDLGFIVGDEFYIVG
+282 
-297 RMKDLII
+297 
-304 QDGVNHYPDDIET
+304 
-317 TVKEFTGGRV
+317 
-327 AAFSVSDDGVEH
+327 
-339 LVIAAEVRTE
+339 
-349 HGPDKVTIMDF
+349 
-360 STIKRLV
+360 
-367 VSALSKLHGLHV
+367 
-379 TDFLL
+379 
-384 VPPGALPKTTSGKI
+384 
-398 SRAACAKQYGA
+398 
-409 NKLQRSSNVPMTDG
+409 MTDG

-782 QDGKSNG
+782 QDGKSDG

>member
-1 MQYTSGSTAN
+1 MVS
-11 PRGVVLSM
+11 RVLVHAY
-19 RNVTENVD
+19 RV
-27 QIIRNYFRHEGG
+27 
-39 APRLPS
+39 S
-45 SVVSWLPLYH
+45 S
-55 DMGLMVGLFIPLF
+55 
-68 VGCPVILTSPE
+68 
-79 AFIRKPA
+79 
-86 RWMQL
+86 
-91 LAKHQAPFS
+91 
-100 AAPNFAF
+100 
-107 DLAVAK
+107 
-113 TSEED
+113 
-118 MAGLDLGHVNTI
+118 
-130 INGAEQVQP
+130 
-139 NTITKFLRRFRP
+139 
-151 YNLMPA
+151 
-157 AVKPSYGMAE
+157 
-167 AVVYL
+167 
-172 ATTKAGSPPTSTEF
+172 
-186 DADSLARGHAEL
+186 
-198 STFETERATRL
+198 
-209 IRYHSDDK
+209 
-217 EPLLRI
+217 
-223 VDPDSNIEL
+223 
-232 GPGRIG
+232 
-238 EIWIHGKNVSTGY
+238 
-251 HNADDALNR
+251 
-260 DKFQASIR
+260 
-268 EASAG
+268 
-273 TPRSPWLRT
+273 
-282 GDLGFIVGDEFYIVG
+282 
-297 RMKDLII
+297 
-304 QDGVNHYPDDIET
+304 
-317 TVKEFTGGRV
+317 
-327 AAFSVSDDGVEH
+327 
-339 LVIAAEVRTE
+339 
-349 HGPDKVTIMDF
+349 
-360 STIKRLV
+360 
-367 VSALSKLHGLHV
+367 
-379 TDFLL
+379 
-384 VPPGALPKTTSGKI
+384 
-398 SRAACAKQYGA
+398 
-409 NKLQRSSNVPMTDG
+409 
-423 SVTADKLQKWF
+423 
-434 REYLSTHIECH
+434 
-445 PNEVSL
+445 NEVSL

-619 IIPESLRLSRT
+619 IIPESLRFSRT

-1808 HDWISGLVRGPHR
+1808 HDWISGLVRGPHP

>member
-1 MQYTSGSTAN
+1 
-11 PRGVVLSM
+11 
-19 RNVTENVD
+19 
-27 QIIRNYFRHEGG
+27 
-39 APRLPS
+39 
-45 SVVSWLPLYH
+45 
-55 DMGLMVGLFIPLF
+55 
-68 VGCPVILTSPE
+68 
-79 AFIRKPA
+79 
-86 RWMQL
+86 
-91 LAKHQAPFS
+91 
-100 AAPNFAF
+100 
-107 DLAVAK
+107 
-113 TSEED
+113 
-118 MAGLDLGHVNTI
+118 
-130 INGAEQVQP
+130 
-139 NTITKFLRRFRP
+139 
-151 YNLMPA
+151 
-157 AVKPSYGMAE
+157 
-167 AVVYL
+167 
-172 ATTKAGSPPTSTEF
+172 
-186 DADSLARGHAEL
+186 
-198 STFETERATRL
+198 
-209 IRYHSDDK
+209 
-217 EPLLRI
+217 
-223 VDPDSNIEL
+223 
-232 GPGRIG
+232 
-238 EIWIHGKNVSTGY
+238 
-251 HNADDALNR
+251 
-260 DKFQASIR
+260 
-268 EASAG
+268 
-273 TPRSPWLRT
+273 
-282 GDLGFIVGDEFYIVG
+282 
-297 RMKDLII
+297 
-304 QDGVNHYPDDIET
+304 
-317 TVKEFTGGRV
+317 
-327 AAFSVSDDGVEH
+327 
-339 LVIAAEVRTE
+339 
-349 HGPDKVTIMDF
+349 
-360 STIKRLV
+360 
-367 VSALSKLHGLHV
+367 
-379 TDFLL
+379 
-384 VPPGALPKTTSGKI
+384 
-398 SRAACAKQYGA
+398 
-409 NKLQRSSNVPMTDG
+409 MTDG

-1533 LFLQACDAG
+1533 LFLQACDVG

-1808 HDWISGLVRGPHR
+1808 HDWISGLVRGPHP

>member
-1 MQYTSGSTAN
+1 
-11 PRGVVLSM
+11 
-19 RNVTENVD
+19 
-27 QIIRNYFRHEGG
+27 
-39 APRLPS
+39 
-45 SVVSWLPLYH
+45 
-55 DMGLMVGLFIPLF
+55 
-68 VGCPVILTSPE
+68 
-79 AFIRKPA
+79 
-86 RWMQL
+86 
-91 LAKHQAPFS
+91 
-100 AAPNFAF
+100 
-107 DLAVAK
+107 
-113 TSEED
+113 
-118 MAGLDLGHVNTI
+118 
-130 INGAEQVQP
+130 
-139 NTITKFLRRFRP
+139 
-151 YNLMPA
+151 
-157 AVKPSYGMAE
+157 
-167 AVVYL
+167 
-172 ATTKAGSPPTSTEF
+172 
-186 DADSLARGHAEL
+186 
-198 STFETERATRL
+198 
-209 IRYHSDDK
+209 
-217 EPLLRI
+217 
-223 VDPDSNIEL
+223 
-232 GPGRIG
+232 
-238 EIWIHGKNVSTGY
+238 
-251 HNADDALNR
+251 
-260 DKFQASIR
+260 
-268 EASAG
+268 
-273 TPRSPWLRT
+273 
-282 GDLGFIVGDEFYIVG
+282 
-297 RMKDLII
+297 
-304 QDGVNHYPDDIET
+304 
-317 TVKEFTGGRV
+317 
-327 AAFSVSDDGVEH
+327 
-339 LVIAAEVRTE
+339 
-349 HGPDKVTIMDF
+349 
-360 STIKRLV
+360 
-367 VSALSKLHGLHV
+367 
-379 TDFLL
+379 
-384 VPPGALPKTTSGKI
+384 
-398 SRAACAKQYGA
+398 
-409 NKLQRSSNVPMTDG
+409 MTDG

-434 REYLSTHIECH
+434 REYLSTYIECH

-1808 HDWISGLVRGPHR
+1808 HDWISGLVRGPHP

>member
-1 MQYTSGSTAN
+1 
-11 PRGVVLSM
+11 
-19 RNVTENVD
+19 
-27 QIIRNYFRHEGG
+27 
-39 APRLPS
+39 
-45 SVVSWLPLYH
+45 
-55 DMGLMVGLFIPLF
+55 
-68 VGCPVILTSPE
+68 
-79 AFIRKPA
+79 
-86 RWMQL
+86 
-91 LAKHQAPFS
+91 
-100 AAPNFAF
+100 
-107 DLAVAK
+107 
-113 TSEED
+113 
-118 MAGLDLGHVNTI
+118 
-130 INGAEQVQP
+130 
-139 NTITKFLRRFRP
+139 
-151 YNLMPA
+151 
-157 AVKPSYGMAE
+157 
-167 AVVYL
+167 
-172 ATTKAGSPPTSTEF
+172 
-186 DADSLARGHAEL
+186 
-198 STFETERATRL
+198 
-209 IRYHSDDK
+209 
-217 EPLLRI
+217 
-223 VDPDSNIEL
+223 
-232 GPGRIG
+232 
-238 EIWIHGKNVSTGY
+238 
-251 HNADDALNR
+251 
-260 DKFQASIR
+260 
-268 EASAG
+268 
-273 TPRSPWLRT
+273 
-282 GDLGFIVGDEFYIVG
+282 
-297 RMKDLII
+297 
-304 QDGVNHYPDDIET
+304 
-317 TVKEFTGGRV
+317 
-327 AAFSVSDDGVEH
+327 
-339 LVIAAEVRTE
+339 
-349 HGPDKVTIMDF
+349 
-360 STIKRLV
+360 
-367 VSALSKLHGLHV
+367 
-379 TDFLL
+379 
-384 VPPGALPKTTSGKI
+384 
-398 SRAACAKQYGA
+398 
-409 NKLQRSSNVPMTDG
+409 MTDG

-1483 VTAVTL
+1483 ATAVTL

-1808 HDWISGLVRGPHR
+1808 HDWISGLVRGPHP

>member
-1 MQYTSGSTAN
+1 
-11 PRGVVLSM
+11 
-19 RNVTENVD
+19 
-27 QIIRNYFRHEGG
+27 
-39 APRLPS
+39 
-45 SVVSWLPLYH
+45 
-55 DMGLMVGLFIPLF
+55 
-68 VGCPVILTSPE
+68 
-79 AFIRKPA
+79 
-86 RWMQL
+86 
-91 LAKHQAPFS
+91 
-100 AAPNFAF
+100 
-107 DLAVAK
+107 
-113 TSEED
+113 
-118 MAGLDLGHVNTI
+118 
-130 INGAEQVQP
+130 
-139 NTITKFLRRFRP
+139 
-151 YNLMPA
+151 
-157 AVKPSYGMAE
+157 
-167 AVVYL
+167 
-172 ATTKAGSPPTSTEF
+172 
-186 DADSLARGHAEL
+186 
-198 STFETERATRL
+198 
-209 IRYHSDDK
+209 
-217 EPLLRI
+217 
-223 VDPDSNIEL
+223 
-232 GPGRIG
+232 
-238 EIWIHGKNVSTGY
+238 
-251 HNADDALNR
+251 
-260 DKFQASIR
+260 
-268 EASAG
+268 
-273 TPRSPWLRT
+273 
-282 GDLGFIVGDEFYIVG
+282 
-297 RMKDLII
+297 
-304 QDGVNHYPDDIET
+304 
-317 TVKEFTGGRV
+317 
-327 AAFSVSDDGVEH
+327 
-339 LVIAAEVRTE
+339 
-349 HGPDKVTIMDF
+349 
-360 STIKRLV
+360 
-367 VSALSKLHGLHV
+367 
-379 TDFLL
+379 
-384 VPPGALPKTTSGKI
+384 
-398 SRAACAKQYGA
+398 
-409 NKLQRSSNVPMTDG
+409 MTDG

-434 REYLSTHIECH
+434 REYVSTHIECH

-527 VAVIG
+527 AAVIG

-1808 HDWISGLVRGPHR
+1808 HDWISGLVRGPHP

>member
-1 MQYTSGSTAN
+1 
-11 PRGVVLSM
+11 
-19 RNVTENVD
+19 
-27 QIIRNYFRHEGG
+27 
-39 APRLPS
+39 
-45 SVVSWLPLYH
+45 
-55 DMGLMVGLFIPLF
+55 
-68 VGCPVILTSPE
+68 
-79 AFIRKPA
+79 
-86 RWMQL
+86 
-91 LAKHQAPFS
+91 
-100 AAPNFAF
+100 
-107 DLAVAK
+107 
-113 TSEED
+113 
-118 MAGLDLGHVNTI
+118 
-130 INGAEQVQP
+130 
-139 NTITKFLRRFRP
+139 
-151 YNLMPA
+151 
-157 AVKPSYGMAE
+157 
-167 AVVYL
+167 
-172 ATTKAGSPPTSTEF
+172 
-186 DADSLARGHAEL
+186 
-198 STFETERATRL
+198 
-209 IRYHSDDK
+209 
-217 EPLLRI
+217 
-223 VDPDSNIEL
+223 
-232 GPGRIG
+232 
-238 EIWIHGKNVSTGY
+238 
-251 HNADDALNR
+251 
-260 DKFQASIR
+260 
-268 EASAG
+268 
-273 TPRSPWLRT
+273 
-282 GDLGFIVGDEFYIVG
+282 
-297 RMKDLII
+297 
-304 QDGVNHYPDDIET
+304 
-317 TVKEFTGGRV
+317 
-327 AAFSVSDDGVEH
+327 
-339 LVIAAEVRTE
+339 
-349 HGPDKVTIMDF
+349 
-360 STIKRLV
+360 
-367 VSALSKLHGLHV
+367 
-379 TDFLL
+379 
-384 VPPGALPKTTSGKI
+384 
-398 SRAACAKQYGA
+398 
-409 NKLQRSSNVPMTDG
+409 MTDG

-1124 RLLMSWG
+1124 RLVMSWG

-1533 LFLQACDAG
+1533 VFLQACDAG

-1695 PSMNE
+1695 LSMNE

-1808 HDWISGLVRGPHR
+1808 HDWISGLVRGPHP

>member
-1 MQYTSGSTAN
+1 
-11 PRGVVLSM
+11 
-19 RNVTENVD
+19 
-27 QIIRNYFRHEGG
+27 
-39 APRLPS
+39 
-45 SVVSWLPLYH
+45 
-55 DMGLMVGLFIPLF
+55 
-68 VGCPVILTSPE
+68 
-79 AFIRKPA
+79 
-86 RWMQL
+86 
-91 LAKHQAPFS
+91 
-100 AAPNFAF
+100 
-107 DLAVAK
+107 
-113 TSEED
+113 
-118 MAGLDLGHVNTI
+118 
-130 INGAEQVQP
+130 
-139 NTITKFLRRFRP
+139 
-151 YNLMPA
+151 
-157 AVKPSYGMAE
+157 
-167 AVVYL
+167 
-172 ATTKAGSPPTSTEF
+172 
-186 DADSLARGHAEL
+186 
-198 STFETERATRL
+198 
-209 IRYHSDDK
+209 
-217 EPLLRI
+217 
-223 VDPDSNIEL
+223 
-232 GPGRIG
+232 
-238 EIWIHGKNVSTGY
+238 
-251 HNADDALNR
+251 
-260 DKFQASIR
+260 
-268 EASAG
+268 
-273 TPRSPWLRT
+273 
-282 GDLGFIVGDEFYIVG
+282 
-297 RMKDLII
+297 
-304 QDGVNHYPDDIET
+304 
-317 TVKEFTGGRV
+317 
-327 AAFSVSDDGVEH
+327 
-339 LVIAAEVRTE
+339 
-349 HGPDKVTIMDF
+349 
-360 STIKRLV
+360 
-367 VSALSKLHGLHV
+367 
-379 TDFLL
+379 
-384 VPPGALPKTTSGKI
+384 
-398 SRAACAKQYGA
+398 
-409 NKLQRSSNVPMTDG
+409 
-423 SVTADKLQKWF
+423 
-434 REYLSTHIECH
+434 
-445 PNEVSL
+445 
-451 DVPIRD
+451 
-457 LGLKSI
+457 
-463 DVLAIPG
+463 
-470 DLGDRFGFCIPDLAV
+470 
-485 WDNPSANDLID
+485 
-496 SLLNQR
+496 
-502 SADSLRESH
+502 
-511 GHADRNTQG
+511 
-520 RGSINEP
+520 
-527 VAVIG
+527 
-532 VGCRFPGDIDGPERL
+532 
-547 WDFLTEKKC
+547 
-556 AITAYPDRGFT
+556 
-567 NAGTFAESGGF
+567 
-578 LKDVAGFDNRFFD
+578 
-591 IPPDEALR
+591 

-989 RPALDVVDVGYSLV
+989 RPALDVVGVGYSLV

-1808 HDWISGLVRGPHR
+1808 HDWISGLVRGPHP

>member
-1 MQYTSGSTAN
+1 MVS
-11 PRGVVLSM
+11 RVLVHAY
-19 RNVTENVD
+19 RV
-27 QIIRNYFRHEGG
+27 
-39 APRLPS
+39 S
-45 SVVSWLPLYH
+45 S
-55 DMGLMVGLFIPLF
+55 
-68 VGCPVILTSPE
+68 
-79 AFIRKPA
+79 
-86 RWMQL
+86 
-91 LAKHQAPFS
+91 
-100 AAPNFAF
+100 
-107 DLAVAK
+107 
-113 TSEED
+113 
-118 MAGLDLGHVNTI
+118 
-130 INGAEQVQP
+130 
-139 NTITKFLRRFRP
+139 
-151 YNLMPA
+151 
-157 AVKPSYGMAE
+157 
-167 AVVYL
+167 
-172 ATTKAGSPPTSTEF
+172 
-186 DADSLARGHAEL
+186 
-198 STFETERATRL
+198 
-209 IRYHSDDK
+209 
-217 EPLLRI
+217 
-223 VDPDSNIEL
+223 
-232 GPGRIG
+232 
-238 EIWIHGKNVSTGY
+238 
-251 HNADDALNR
+251 
-260 DKFQASIR
+260 
-268 EASAG
+268 
-273 TPRSPWLRT
+273 
-282 GDLGFIVGDEFYIVG
+282 
-297 RMKDLII
+297 
-304 QDGVNHYPDDIET
+304 
-317 TVKEFTGGRV
+317 
-327 AAFSVSDDGVEH
+327 
-339 LVIAAEVRTE
+339 
-349 HGPDKVTIMDF
+349 
-360 STIKRLV
+360 
-367 VSALSKLHGLHV
+367 
-379 TDFLL
+379 
-384 VPPGALPKTTSGKI
+384 
-398 SRAACAKQYGA
+398 
-409 NKLQRSSNVPMTDG
+409 
-423 SVTADKLQKWF
+423 
-434 REYLSTHIECH
+434 
-445 PNEVSL
+445 NEVSL

-1554 SNTRERMSSPVR
+1554 SNTRERMSSPVQ

-1808 HDWISGLVRGPHR
+1808 HDWISGLVRGPHP

>member
-1 MQYTSGSTAN
+1 MVS
-11 PRGVVLSM
+11 RVLVHAY
-19 RNVTENVD
+19 RV
-27 QIIRNYFRHEGG
+27 
-39 APRLPS
+39 S
-45 SVVSWLPLYH
+45 S
-55 DMGLMVGLFIPLF
+55 
-68 VGCPVILTSPE
+68 
-79 AFIRKPA
+79 
-86 RWMQL
+86 
-91 LAKHQAPFS
+91 
-100 AAPNFAF
+100 
-107 DLAVAK
+107 
-113 TSEED
+113 
-118 MAGLDLGHVNTI
+118 
-130 INGAEQVQP
+130 
-139 NTITKFLRRFRP
+139 
-151 YNLMPA
+151 
-157 AVKPSYGMAE
+157 
-167 AVVYL
+167 
-172 ATTKAGSPPTSTEF
+172 
-186 DADSLARGHAEL
+186 
-198 STFETERATRL
+198 
-209 IRYHSDDK
+209 
-217 EPLLRI
+217 
-223 VDPDSNIEL
+223 
-232 GPGRIG
+232 
-238 EIWIHGKNVSTGY
+238 
-251 HNADDALNR
+251 
-260 DKFQASIR
+260 
-268 EASAG
+268 
-273 TPRSPWLRT
+273 
-282 GDLGFIVGDEFYIVG
+282 
-297 RMKDLII
+297 
-304 QDGVNHYPDDIET
+304 
-317 TVKEFTGGRV
+317 
-327 AAFSVSDDGVEH
+327 
-339 LVIAAEVRTE
+339 
-349 HGPDKVTIMDF
+349 
-360 STIKRLV
+360 
-367 VSALSKLHGLHV
+367 
-379 TDFLL
+379 
-384 VPPGALPKTTSGKI
+384 
-398 SRAACAKQYGA
+398 
-409 NKLQRSSNVPMTDG
+409 
-423 SVTADKLQKWF
+423 
-434 REYLSTHIECH
+434 
-445 PNEVSL
+445 NEVSL

-619 IIPESLRLSRT
+619 IIPESLRLSLT

-1808 HDWISGLVRGPHR
+1808 HDWISGLVRGPHP

>member
-1 MQYTSGSTAN
+1 
-11 PRGVVLSM
+11 
-19 RNVTENVD
+19 
-27 QIIRNYFRHEGG
+27 
-39 APRLPS
+39 
-45 SVVSWLPLYH
+45 
-55 DMGLMVGLFIPLF
+55 
-68 VGCPVILTSPE
+68 
-79 AFIRKPA
+79 
-86 RWMQL
+86 
-91 LAKHQAPFS
+91 
-100 AAPNFAF
+100 
-107 DLAVAK
+107 
-113 TSEED
+113 
-118 MAGLDLGHVNTI
+118 
-130 INGAEQVQP
+130 
-139 NTITKFLRRFRP
+139 
-151 YNLMPA
+151 
-157 AVKPSYGMAE
+157 
-167 AVVYL
+167 
-172 ATTKAGSPPTSTEF
+172 
-186 DADSLARGHAEL
+186 
-198 STFETERATRL
+198 
-209 IRYHSDDK
+209 
-217 EPLLRI
+217 
-223 VDPDSNIEL
+223 
-232 GPGRIG
+232 
-238 EIWIHGKNVSTGY
+238 
-251 HNADDALNR
+251 
-260 DKFQASIR
+260 
-268 EASAG
+268 
-273 TPRSPWLRT
+273 
-282 GDLGFIVGDEFYIVG
+282 
-297 RMKDLII
+297 
-304 QDGVNHYPDDIET
+304 
-317 TVKEFTGGRV
+317 
-327 AAFSVSDDGVEH
+327 
-339 LVIAAEVRTE
+339 
-349 HGPDKVTIMDF
+349 
-360 STIKRLV
+360 
-367 VSALSKLHGLHV
+367 
-379 TDFLL
+379 
-384 VPPGALPKTTSGKI
+384 
-398 SRAACAKQYGA
+398 
-409 NKLQRSSNVPMTDG
+409 MTDG

-434 REYLSTHIECH
+434 REYVSTHIECH

-1003 STRSVFDHRAV
+1003 SPRSVFDHRAV

-1808 HDWISGLVRGPHR
+1808 HDWISGLVRGPHP

>member
-1 MQYTSGSTAN
+1 
-11 PRGVVLSM
+11 
-19 RNVTENVD
+19 
-27 QIIRNYFRHEGG
+27 
-39 APRLPS
+39 
-45 SVVSWLPLYH
+45 
-55 DMGLMVGLFIPLF
+55 
-68 VGCPVILTSPE
+68 
-79 AFIRKPA
+79 
-86 RWMQL
+86 
-91 LAKHQAPFS
+91 
-100 AAPNFAF
+100 
-107 DLAVAK
+107 
-113 TSEED
+113 
-118 MAGLDLGHVNTI
+118 
-130 INGAEQVQP
+130 
-139 NTITKFLRRFRP
+139 
-151 YNLMPA
+151 
-157 AVKPSYGMAE
+157 
-167 AVVYL
+167 
-172 ATTKAGSPPTSTEF
+172 
-186 DADSLARGHAEL
+186 
-198 STFETERATRL
+198 
-209 IRYHSDDK
+209 
-217 EPLLRI
+217 
-223 VDPDSNIEL
+223 
-232 GPGRIG
+232 
-238 EIWIHGKNVSTGY
+238 
-251 HNADDALNR
+251 
-260 DKFQASIR
+260 
-268 EASAG
+268 
-273 TPRSPWLRT
+273 
-282 GDLGFIVGDEFYIVG
+282 
-297 RMKDLII
+297 
-304 QDGVNHYPDDIET
+304 
-317 TVKEFTGGRV
+317 
-327 AAFSVSDDGVEH
+327 
-339 LVIAAEVRTE
+339 
-349 HGPDKVTIMDF
+349 
-360 STIKRLV
+360 
-367 VSALSKLHGLHV
+367 
-379 TDFLL
+379 
-384 VPPGALPKTTSGKI
+384 
-398 SRAACAKQYGA
+398 
-409 NKLQRSSNVPMTDG
+409 MTDG

-434 REYLSTHIECH
+434 REYVSTHIECH

-879 ERGSLLPSGGFTE
+879 ERGSLPPSGGFTE

-1110 FAQPALFAVEVALY
+1110 FAQPALFAVEGALY

-1808 HDWISGLVRGPHR
+1808 HDWISGLVRGPHP

>member
-1 MQYTSGSTAN
+1 
-11 PRGVVLSM
+11 
-19 RNVTENVD
+19 
-27 QIIRNYFRHEGG
+27 
-39 APRLPS
+39 
-45 SVVSWLPLYH
+45 
-55 DMGLMVGLFIPLF
+55 
-68 VGCPVILTSPE
+68 
-79 AFIRKPA
+79 
-86 RWMQL
+86 
-91 LAKHQAPFS
+91 
-100 AAPNFAF
+100 
-107 DLAVAK
+107 
-113 TSEED
+113 
-118 MAGLDLGHVNTI
+118 
-130 INGAEQVQP
+130 
-139 NTITKFLRRFRP
+139 
-151 YNLMPA
+151 
-157 AVKPSYGMAE
+157 
-167 AVVYL
+167 
-172 ATTKAGSPPTSTEF
+172 
-186 DADSLARGHAEL
+186 
-198 STFETERATRL
+198 
-209 IRYHSDDK
+209 
-217 EPLLRI
+217 
-223 VDPDSNIEL
+223 
-232 GPGRIG
+232 
-238 EIWIHGKNVSTGY
+238 
-251 HNADDALNR
+251 
-260 DKFQASIR
+260 
-268 EASAG
+268 
-273 TPRSPWLRT
+273 
-282 GDLGFIVGDEFYIVG
+282 
-297 RMKDLII
+297 
-304 QDGVNHYPDDIET
+304 
-317 TVKEFTGGRV
+317 
-327 AAFSVSDDGVEH
+327 
-339 LVIAAEVRTE
+339 
-349 HGPDKVTIMDF
+349 
-360 STIKRLV
+360 
-367 VSALSKLHGLHV
+367 
-379 TDFLL
+379 
-384 VPPGALPKTTSGKI
+384 
-398 SRAACAKQYGA
+398 
-409 NKLQRSSNVPMTDG
+409 MTDG

-434 REYLSTHIECH
+434 REYVSTHIECH

-520 RGSINEP
+520 RGRINEP

-1808 HDWISGLVRGPHR
+1808 HDWISGLVRGPHP

>member
-1 MQYTSGSTAN
+1 MVS
-11 PRGVVLSM
+11 RVLVHAY
-19 RNVTENVD
+19 RV
-27 QIIRNYFRHEGG
+27 
-39 APRLPS
+39 S
-45 SVVSWLPLYH
+45 S
-55 DMGLMVGLFIPLF
+55 
-68 VGCPVILTSPE
+68 
-79 AFIRKPA
+79 
-86 RWMQL
+86 
-91 LAKHQAPFS
+91 
-100 AAPNFAF
+100 
-107 DLAVAK
+107 
-113 TSEED
+113 
-118 MAGLDLGHVNTI
+118 
-130 INGAEQVQP
+130 
-139 NTITKFLRRFRP
+139 
-151 YNLMPA
+151 
-157 AVKPSYGMAE
+157 
-167 AVVYL
+167 
-172 ATTKAGSPPTSTEF
+172 
-186 DADSLARGHAEL
+186 
-198 STFETERATRL
+198 
-209 IRYHSDDK
+209 
-217 EPLLRI
+217 
-223 VDPDSNIEL
+223 
-232 GPGRIG
+232 
-238 EIWIHGKNVSTGY
+238 
-251 HNADDALNR
+251 
-260 DKFQASIR
+260 
-268 EASAG
+268 
-273 TPRSPWLRT
+273 
-282 GDLGFIVGDEFYIVG
+282 
-297 RMKDLII
+297 
-304 QDGVNHYPDDIET
+304 
-317 TVKEFTGGRV
+317 
-327 AAFSVSDDGVEH
+327 
-339 LVIAAEVRTE
+339 
-349 HGPDKVTIMDF
+349 
-360 STIKRLV
+360 
-367 VSALSKLHGLHV
+367 
-379 TDFLL
+379 
-384 VPPGALPKTTSGKI
+384 
-398 SRAACAKQYGA
+398 
-409 NKLQRSSNVPMTDG
+409 
-423 SVTADKLQKWF
+423 
-434 REYLSTHIECH
+434 
-445 PNEVSL
+445 NEVSL

-1354 AQGFVSGMGLDWASV
+1354 AQGFVSGIGLDWASV

-1808 HDWISGLVRGPHR
+1808 HDWISGLVRGPHP

>member
-1 MQYTSGSTAN
+1 
-11 PRGVVLSM
+11 
-19 RNVTENVD
+19 
-27 QIIRNYFRHEGG
+27 
-39 APRLPS
+39 
-45 SVVSWLPLYH
+45 
-55 DMGLMVGLFIPLF
+55 
-68 VGCPVILTSPE
+68 
-79 AFIRKPA
+79 
-86 RWMQL
+86 
-91 LAKHQAPFS
+91 
-100 AAPNFAF
+100 
-107 DLAVAK
+107 
-113 TSEED
+113 
-118 MAGLDLGHVNTI
+118 
-130 INGAEQVQP
+130 
-139 NTITKFLRRFRP
+139 
-151 YNLMPA
+151 
-157 AVKPSYGMAE
+157 
-167 AVVYL
+167 
-172 ATTKAGSPPTSTEF
+172 
-186 DADSLARGHAEL
+186 
-198 STFETERATRL
+198 
-209 IRYHSDDK
+209 
-217 EPLLRI
+217 
-223 VDPDSNIEL
+223 
-232 GPGRIG
+232 
-238 EIWIHGKNVSTGY
+238 
-251 HNADDALNR
+251 
-260 DKFQASIR
+260 
-268 EASAG
+268 
-273 TPRSPWLRT
+273 
-282 GDLGFIVGDEFYIVG
+282 
-297 RMKDLII
+297 
-304 QDGVNHYPDDIET
+304 
-317 TVKEFTGGRV
+317 
-327 AAFSVSDDGVEH
+327 
-339 LVIAAEVRTE
+339 
-349 HGPDKVTIMDF
+349 
-360 STIKRLV
+360 
-367 VSALSKLHGLHV
+367 
-379 TDFLL
+379 
-384 VPPGALPKTTSGKI
+384 
-398 SRAACAKQYGA
+398 
-409 NKLQRSSNVPMTDG
+409 MTDG

-1297 GDSVRSAH
+1297 GDSVRSSH

-1533 LFLQACDAG
+1533 VFLQACDAG

-1808 HDWISGLVRGPHR
+1808 HDWISGLVRGPHP

>member
-1 MQYTSGSTAN
+1 MVS
-11 PRGVVLSM
+11 RVLVHAY
-19 RNVTENVD
+19 RV
-27 QIIRNYFRHEGG
+27 
-39 APRLPS
+39 S
-45 SVVSWLPLYH
+45 S
-55 DMGLMVGLFIPLF
+55 
-68 VGCPVILTSPE
+68 
-79 AFIRKPA
+79 
-86 RWMQL
+86 
-91 LAKHQAPFS
+91 
-100 AAPNFAF
+100 
-107 DLAVAK
+107 
-113 TSEED
+113 
-118 MAGLDLGHVNTI
+118 
-130 INGAEQVQP
+130 
-139 NTITKFLRRFRP
+139 
-151 YNLMPA
+151 
-157 AVKPSYGMAE
+157 
-167 AVVYL
+167 
-172 ATTKAGSPPTSTEF
+172 
-186 DADSLARGHAEL
+186 
-198 STFETERATRL
+198 
-209 IRYHSDDK
+209 
-217 EPLLRI
+217 
-223 VDPDSNIEL
+223 
-232 GPGRIG
+232 
-238 EIWIHGKNVSTGY
+238 
-251 HNADDALNR
+251 
-260 DKFQASIR
+260 
-268 EASAG
+268 
-273 TPRSPWLRT
+273 
-282 GDLGFIVGDEFYIVG
+282 
-297 RMKDLII
+297 
-304 QDGVNHYPDDIET
+304 
-317 TVKEFTGGRV
+317 
-327 AAFSVSDDGVEH
+327 
-339 LVIAAEVRTE
+339 
-349 HGPDKVTIMDF
+349 
-360 STIKRLV
+360 
-367 VSALSKLHGLHV
+367 
-379 TDFLL
+379 
-384 VPPGALPKTTSGKI
+384 
-398 SRAACAKQYGA
+398 
-409 NKLQRSSNVPMTDG
+409 
-423 SVTADKLQKWF
+423 
-434 REYLSTHIECH
+434 
-445 PNEVSL
+445 NEVSL

-1398 SDPTAA
+1398 SDSTAA

-1808 HDWISGLVRGPHR
+1808 HDWISGLVRGPHP

>member
-1 MQYTSGSTAN
+1 MVS
-11 PRGVVLSM
+11 RVLVHAY
-19 RNVTENVD
+19 RV
-27 QIIRNYFRHEGG
+27 
-39 APRLPS
+39 S
-45 SVVSWLPLYH
+45 S
-55 DMGLMVGLFIPLF
+55 
-68 VGCPVILTSPE
+68 
-79 AFIRKPA
+79 
-86 RWMQL
+86 
-91 LAKHQAPFS
+91 
-100 AAPNFAF
+100 
-107 DLAVAK
+107 
-113 TSEED
+113 
-118 MAGLDLGHVNTI
+118 
-130 INGAEQVQP
+130 
-139 NTITKFLRRFRP
+139 
-151 YNLMPA
+151 
-157 AVKPSYGMAE
+157 
-167 AVVYL
+167 
-172 ATTKAGSPPTSTEF
+172 
-186 DADSLARGHAEL
+186 
-198 STFETERATRL
+198 
-209 IRYHSDDK
+209 
-217 EPLLRI
+217 
-223 VDPDSNIEL
+223 
-232 GPGRIG
+232 
-238 EIWIHGKNVSTGY
+238 
-251 HNADDALNR
+251 
-260 DKFQASIR
+260 
-268 EASAG
+268 
-273 TPRSPWLRT
+273 
-282 GDLGFIVGDEFYIVG
+282 
-297 RMKDLII
+297 
-304 QDGVNHYPDDIET
+304 
-317 TVKEFTGGRV
+317 
-327 AAFSVSDDGVEH
+327 
-339 LVIAAEVRTE
+339 
-349 HGPDKVTIMDF
+349 
-360 STIKRLV
+360 
-367 VSALSKLHGLHV
+367 
-379 TDFLL
+379 
-384 VPPGALPKTTSGKI
+384 
-398 SRAACAKQYGA
+398 
-409 NKLQRSSNVPMTDG
+409 
-423 SVTADKLQKWF
+423 
-434 REYLSTHIECH
+434 
-445 PNEVSL
+445 NEVSL

-1333 IVSVPTLRKDRP
+1333 IVSVPTLRKDPP

-1808 HDWISGLVRGPHR
+1808 HDWISGLVRGPHP

>member
-1 MQYTSGSTAN
+1 MVS
-11 PRGVVLSM
+11 RVLVHAY
-19 RNVTENVD
+19 RV
-27 QIIRNYFRHEGG
+27 
-39 APRLPS
+39 S
-45 SVVSWLPLYH
+45 S
-55 DMGLMVGLFIPLF
+55 
-68 VGCPVILTSPE
+68 
-79 AFIRKPA
+79 
-86 RWMQL
+86 
-91 LAKHQAPFS
+91 
-100 AAPNFAF
+100 
-107 DLAVAK
+107 
-113 TSEED
+113 
-118 MAGLDLGHVNTI
+118 
-130 INGAEQVQP
+130 
-139 NTITKFLRRFRP
+139 
-151 YNLMPA
+151 
-157 AVKPSYGMAE
+157 
-167 AVVYL
+167 
-172 ATTKAGSPPTSTEF
+172 
-186 DADSLARGHAEL
+186 
-198 STFETERATRL
+198 
-209 IRYHSDDK
+209 
-217 EPLLRI
+217 
-223 VDPDSNIEL
+223 
-232 GPGRIG
+232 
-238 EIWIHGKNVSTGY
+238 
-251 HNADDALNR
+251 
-260 DKFQASIR
+260 
-268 EASAG
+268 
-273 TPRSPWLRT
+273 
-282 GDLGFIVGDEFYIVG
+282 
-297 RMKDLII
+297 
-304 QDGVNHYPDDIET
+304 
-317 TVKEFTGGRV
+317 
-327 AAFSVSDDGVEH
+327 
-339 LVIAAEVRTE
+339 
-349 HGPDKVTIMDF
+349 
-360 STIKRLV
+360 
-367 VSALSKLHGLHV
+367 
-379 TDFLL
+379 
-384 VPPGALPKTTSGKI
+384 
-398 SRAACAKQYGA
+398 
-409 NKLQRSSNVPMTDG
+409 
-423 SVTADKLQKWF
+423 
-434 REYLSTHIECH
+434 
-445 PNEVSL
+445 NEVSL

-1504 QYLITQIDGHGSSAA
+1504 QYLITQIDGHDSSAA

-1808 HDWISGLVRGPHR
+1808 HDWISGLVRGPHP

>member
-1 MQYTSGSTAN
+1 
-11 PRGVVLSM
+11 
-19 RNVTENVD
+19 
-27 QIIRNYFRHEGG
+27 
-39 APRLPS
+39 
-45 SVVSWLPLYH
+45 
-55 DMGLMVGLFIPLF
+55 
-68 VGCPVILTSPE
+68 
-79 AFIRKPA
+79 
-86 RWMQL
+86 
-91 LAKHQAPFS
+91 
-100 AAPNFAF
+100 
-107 DLAVAK
+107 
-113 TSEED
+113 
-118 MAGLDLGHVNTI
+118 
-130 INGAEQVQP
+130 
-139 NTITKFLRRFRP
+139 
-151 YNLMPA
+151 
-157 AVKPSYGMAE
+157 
-167 AVVYL
+167 
-172 ATTKAGSPPTSTEF
+172 
-186 DADSLARGHAEL
+186 
-198 STFETERATRL
+198 
-209 IRYHSDDK
+209 
-217 EPLLRI
+217 
-223 VDPDSNIEL
+223 
-232 GPGRIG
+232 
-238 EIWIHGKNVSTGY
+238 
-251 HNADDALNR
+251 
-260 DKFQASIR
+260 
-268 EASAG
+268 
-273 TPRSPWLRT
+273 
-282 GDLGFIVGDEFYIVG
+282 
-297 RMKDLII
+297 
-304 QDGVNHYPDDIET
+304 
-317 TVKEFTGGRV
+317 
-327 AAFSVSDDGVEH
+327 
-339 LVIAAEVRTE
+339 
-349 HGPDKVTIMDF
+349 
-360 STIKRLV
+360 
-367 VSALSKLHGLHV
+367 
-379 TDFLL
+379 
-384 VPPGALPKTTSGKI
+384 
-398 SRAACAKQYGA
+398 
-409 NKLQRSSNVPMTDG
+409 MTDG

-1745 GRSMAPVLNIVAK
+1745 GRSMASVLNIVAK

-1808 HDWISGLVRGPHR
+1808 HDWISGLVRGPHP